1 MTSTPTIYFIRHGQ
15 TDWNA
20 EGRLQG
26 QRDIDLNAHGEAQA
40 AEAAERLRQLAGDD
54 LATADFVASPL
65 TRTRRT
71 MEILRAR
78 LGLPPTDF
86 RTDPRL
92 KEIHFGAWEGR
103 TWAEIRRRDPGGA
116 QGRDRDRW
124 GYRPAGAGA
133 ESYAMLTARVA
144 PVFADPAP
152 ATVVVAHGGVARAM
166 LVALGQLDVRAAPRI
181 AIRQGSVLVVDAA
194 GWRWA

>member
-1 MTSTPTIYFIRHGQ
+1 MRTVPTIYFVRHGQ

-26 QRDIDLNAHGEAQA
+26 QRDIDLNAVGRGQAEQA
-40 AEAAERLRQLAGDD
+40 ADRLRALAGDG
-54 LATADFVASPL
+54 LAEADFVASPL
-65 TRTRRT
+65 VRTRRT

-78 LGLPPTDF
+78 LDLPPAAY
-86 RTDPRL
+86 RTDARL

-103 TWAEIRRRDPGGA
+103 TWAEIRQRDPAGA
-116 QGRDRDRW
+116 GARDRDRW

-144 PVFADPAP
+144 PAFAGLGAT
-152 ATVVVAHGGVARAM
+152 TVVVAHGGVARAM
-166 LVALGQLDVRAAPRI
+166 LVALGHLGIKAAPRI
-181 AIRQGSVLVVDAA
+181 GIRQGGVLVLDGA